1 MGAAISALIAK
12 VVGLATW
19 FGQLAIAVFSAGW
32 LILTDLFCWGFEGIL
47 TVLQFVLDSLPGQ
60 QAFQGLNPGQ
70 YFASMPPEVVNML
83 GMIRLGEGLAII
95 LAAIGIKLVLQ
106 VIPFTRLGS

>member
-12 VVGLATW
+12 IVGLAT
-19 FGQLAIAVFSAGW
+19 FLGKLVVAVFAAGW
-32 LILTDLFCWGFEGIL
+32 LLLQDGICWGFEGLL